1 LNTNHFEGLN
11 NFFVHVFNEILAWE
25 EQSLKKVCDDEKIT
39 MREVHILEAVY
50 ELKKEE
56 KNTMANIASFLAVTP
71 ASCSTSV
78 NILVNKGYIDREY
91 SKKDR
96 RVIYINLTE
105 KGERVNELHGKFHQ
119 EVMDE
124 IGSAL
129 DEKELDLLISVLG
142 KVGDIFKNYTRR

>member
-1 LNTNHFEGLN
+1 LNTNHLEGLN

-25 EQSLKKVCDDEKIT
+25 EQSLKKVCKDEKIT

-50 ELKKEE
+50 ELKKEG

-105 KGERVNELHGKFHQ
+105 EGEKINEFHSKFHQ
-119 EVMDE
+119 EIMEEV
-124 IGSAL
+124 GATL
-129 DEKELDLLISVLG
+129 DENELEILISVLG
-142 KVGDIFKNYTRR
+142 KLGRIFKNYTRR